1 MLSIIRAASKRVV
14 HRRELGRCMT
24 TGNGDGSS
32 RRIEG
37 RIVAESEYQ
46 VVLCHPSF
54 TIKVKSNI
62 LLLSPLASLSPSPVL
77 NSEPTKQKPRLTATL
92 VSRIF
97 STLTL
102 DLTKHLQSGKSYK
115 IPHLGAFK
123 YNPVRE
129 EIVFRPSKHLQEEM
143 KKDEGEFEYR

>member
-1 MLSIIRAASKRVV
+1 MLSIIKAASKRVV

-37 RIVAESEYQ
+37 RIVAE
-46 VVLCHPSF
+46 
-54 TIKVKSNI
+54 I
-62 LLLSPLASLSPSPVL
+62 L